1 MKLALVGVAFGG
13 VIGLTLLSSF
23 AGNKVGARGVWDGG
37 KLVEGKCIEV
47 SPPPPPVK
55 VCALCEWRAVR

>member
-13 VIGLTLLSSF
+13 VIGLILLSSF

-47 SPPPPPVK
+47 PHHQ
-55 VCALCEWRAVR
+55 